1 MFLSD
6 ANIQDFRGIENIDL
20 EFNPGINLI
29 IGDNGAGKTS
39 ILEAL
44 AVGLNGLLSGIPGVP
59 ANGFQKDDFRQ
70 KILRVT
76 NASNVISY
84 AGPRVNLSIDVDGE
98 MIYCSRRRDDPSGY
112 GKSLTTGSE
121 AKKYLQNI
129 ANDVDAVLPILSYM
143 SISRVIS
150 SKRAD
155 FGKKQKNELNDR
167 RCGYIGSLDGIPSKN
182 SIMEWIMKMSYEA
195 HFQNTEIQEIDLFN
209 NTISKIM
216 RSMNELATNPSVR
229 YSSVFHDIV
238 YREGD
243 DELPVTFLSAGYQ
256 SVLWIAMDLA
266 FRLAQLNPT
275 MKDSSDASGI
285 VLLDEIDMHLHPKW
299 QWNAVGALAETFP
312 NIQFI
317 IATHAPIVI
326 SSCKTAKII
335 HINEYHEVDYPS
347 QAYAYSINDVVE
359 LRQGSSGIPKQ
370 LQLLKKNFENAYYHN
385 NMTVAQDMYEKML
398 DLYGPDNAEVKS
410 AKRKLDF

>member
-70 KILRVT
+70 KVLRVT

-84 AGPRVNLSIDVDGE
+84 AGPRVNLAIDVDGE

-167 RCGYIGSLDGIPSKN
+167 RCGYID
-182 SIMEWIMKMSYEA
+182 
-195 HFQNTEIQEIDLFN
+195 
-209 NTISKIM
+209 
-216 RSMNELATNPSVR
+216 
-229 YSSVFHDIV
+229 
-238 YREGD
+238 
-243 DELPVTFLSAGYQ
+243 
-256 SVLWIAMDLA
+256 
-266 FRLAQLNPT
+266 RL
-275 MKDSSDASGI
+275 K
-285 VLLDEIDMHLHPKW
+285 
-299 QWNAVGALAETFP
+299 
-312 NIQFI
+312 
-317 IATHAPIVI
+317 
-326 SSCKTAKII
+326 
-335 HINEYHEVDYPS
+335 
-347 QAYAYSINDVVE
+347 
-359 LRQGSSGIPKQ
+359 
-370 LQLLKKNFENAYYHN
+370 
-385 NMTVAQDMYEKML
+385 
-398 DLYGPDNAEVKS
+398 
-410 AKRKLDF
+410 